1 MSNNDELKEEFI
13 NVLIVCS
20 NDIDDGLK
28 TFKLDKKNIEENIKL
43 FDNRKKFNYHFIG
56 PEKSY
61 DKGNKKKYFKMSFG
75 SSNPEKTKKFVN
87 KHTNYYDFVCL
98 TGCMIYKPQKNKD
111 YPYAFYSYLRSQSV
125 LDEIGLNA
133 FYKIL
138 KANGKILHFN
148 STTTSVYNKLKP
160 KIRNFII
167 HTDKLSNSQATN
179 ASVFQKSILIDDKKI
194 NMTYYGFIVKKN
206 EKLQQKFYL
215 ERKDQMSNNEAFARE
230 LQKNFNNEESAGKF
244 LNNGMSNNE
253 VRKLQKRFNN
263 EEYARKLQ
271 KEETINEQYARKL
284 QKEFNNEL
292 KNNDLDDFGIPLK
305 LSAEDKKKLAEER
318 EKFRL
323 SMMKNKKKAGSYIRG
338 KKVRKHQGII
348 QTGGNAGRLRKGYR
362 YSGKKLKSGLPQII
376 KCKSKKC

>member
-1 MSNNDELKEEFI
+1 
-13 NVLIVCS
+13 
-20 NDIDDGLK
+20 
-28 TFKLDKKNIEENIKL
+28 
-43 FDNRKKFNYHFIG
+43 
-56 PEKSY
+56 
-61 DKGNKKKYFKMSFG
+61 
-75 SSNPEKTKKFVN
+75 
-87 KHTNYYDFVCL
+87 
-98 TGCMIYKPQKNKD
+98 
-111 YPYAFYSYLRSQSV
+111 
-125 LDEIGLNA
+125 
-133 FYKIL
+133 
-138 KANGKILHFN
+138 
-148 STTTSVYNKLKP
+148 
-160 KIRNFII
+160 
-167 HTDKLSNSQATN
+167 
-179 ASVFQKSILIDDKKI
+179 
-194 NMTYYGFIVKKN
+194 MT
-206 EKLQQKFYL
+206 
-215 ERKDQMSNNEAFARE
+215 QMSNNEAFARE

-305 LSAEDKKKLAEER
+305 LSDEDKKKLAEER